1 MDTAWQCIPMAR
13 TRIVTAEDVI
23 TEFQND
29 LPATVSFCCPSCNQT
44 VHLNRGNI
52 EYAAIAGTPRQRTR
66 ARSPRRPHDAP
77 RRTVHAH
84 FKHTKNNPVAKLCD
98 RYQASI
104 GAHTPSVPPALP
116 MFLRRDRSSV
126 NTAANADNPHT
137 ATFHLELSVRRR
149 SLGCDL
155 IGELRADHAMLT
167 VDHDSH
173 SLADLVA
180 DRRRTVRL
188 KDPAFQ
194 LRARI
199 TVPEHWQRNVGVPE
213 DGERVFIFTAE
224 FGPNGGR
231 RLAAG
236 SSLHAGFDYYAV
248 VRPRELHVLQTC
260 FDIANAVGTL
270 PSSHGDLLVVRIVT
284 LEDSLQR
291 GQANFWLADH
301 GFRLTS
307 LDLDAVPVWP
317 PQLHANGIDEPLF
330 AKSFQ
335 IYQTPFATCDD
346 VQVSDTIDFPPLHCD
361 LPDPRRAGLLGFAQI
376 GRRCTQTEGACCFL
390 RANGHLPWSA
400 YVLSRTY
407 PEGLELADPPDLRP
421 AEPPA
426 AADAAMSSS
435 SAPTLQ
441 RAQQQRANRHY
452 DVAQMRA
459 GLPTCHGL
467 PPGAAVAHIRSIRR

>member
-52 EYAAIAGTPRQRTR
+52 EYSADTGTSRRRART
-66 ARSPRRPHDAP
+66 RSPRRLHDAP

-84 FKHTKNNPVAKLCD
+84 FKHAKNNPVAKLCE

-104 GAHTPSVPPALP
+104 GAHMPSVPPALP
-116 MFLRRDRSSV
+116 MFLRRDRG
-126 NTAANADNPHT
+126 AANAS
-137 ATFHLELSVRRR
+137 TFHLELSVRRR

-155 IGELRADHAMLT
+155 IGELRNDHAMLT
-167 VDHDSH
+167 VDRDSH
-173 SLADLVA
+173 DLADLVA
-180 DRRRTVRL
+180 DRRRTIRL
-188 KDPAFQ
+188 EDPAFQ

-330 AKSFQ
+330 TKSFQ

-346 VQVSDTIDFPPLHCD
+346 VQISDTIDFPPLHCD
-361 LPDPRRAGLLGFAQI
+361 LPDPRRAGLLGFTQI

-400 YVLSRTY
+400 YVLSRAY
-407 PEGLELADPPDLRP
+407 PEGLDLADPPDLRP
-421 AEPPA
+421 AEPSA
-426 AADAAMSSS
+426 AADAAVSSS

-441 RAQQQRANRHY
+441 RAQRQRANRHY

-467 PPGAAVAHIRSIRR
+467 PSAVTVARIRSARR